1 MNSRTP
7 ESGCSAMIPP
17 VSVPTAPGVR
27 GWSTRCGLAGV
38 LFALATPASG
48 AAQCTDR
55 ELSVGVSVR
64 VCEGAGGDYAVASV
78 DLAAGDVAL
87 RGSRSSERGRTAR
100 AWGQEV
106 EGAVLVVQA
115 GPFAFPSFT
124 PTGLTVGGA
133 EHWSETADDGR
144 HAVLGFD
151 ARGVGVYV
159 PAPLAVPS
167 EPWQDTVVSGVP
179 VARDG
184 VALTPC
190 EGDGCEA
197 TARTGLGLTA
207 DGRRLIAVVAQRMT
221 DPELGAALVDAG
233 ARDGLRSGSGA
244 TSVLWASGDEFIVPS
259 SDGSARAGAAHLA
272 VVDRASGAEFRL
284 RGVVTVAGDP
294 DSPLPDATLSVE
306 TLGGSVVDTGMPI
319 TDLGYWEFTLPV
331 REYIVRAS
339 RPGYRTS
346 CKICVGVPAEDV
358 WCSLFLEPGEGAES
372 CAPPPR
378 TLDVGPYPEAPEEP
392 DAGAD
397 AGVSRP
403 PIDDGCAAAGG
414 GRDAGW
420 LLALVLVLGR
430 RRRR

>member
-1 MNSRTP
+1 
-7 ESGCSAMIPP
+7 MIPA
-17 VSVPTAPGVR
+17 VSVPTTPGGRARFVC
-27 GWSTRCGLAGV
+27 CGLAGV
-38 LFALATPASG
+38 LLALAAPAVG

-55 ELSVGVSVR
+55 ALSVGVSVR
-64 VCEGAGGDYAVASV
+64 LCEAPGGDRAVASV

-151 ARGVGVYV
+151 ARGVGVFL
-159 PAPLAVPS
+159 PALLAVPA

-184 VALTPC
+184 IALTPC
-190 EGDGCEA
+190 EGNGCEPMP
-197 TARTGLGLTA
+197 RTGLGLTA
-207 DGRRLIAVVAQRMT
+207 DGRRLVIVVAERVT
-221 DPELGAALVDAG
+221 DPELGTALVEAG

-244 TSVLWASGDEFIVPS
+244 TSVLWATGDEVLVPS
-259 SDGSARAGAAHLA
+259 SDGSAREGAAHLA

-284 RGVVTVAGDP
+284 RGVVTVAGPGDP
-294 DSPLPDATLSVE
+294 DTPLPDATVTVE
-306 TLGGSVVDTGMPI
+306 TLGGEVVASGMPI

-331 REYIVRAS
+331 REYLVRAS
-339 RPGYRTS
+339 RPGYRTG
-346 CKICVGVPAEDV
+346 CKICVGVPAEDT

-372 CAPPPR
+372 CSPPPR
-378 TLDVGPYPEAPEEP
+378 TLDVGPYPEAPEAP

-403 PIDDGCAAAGG
+403 PISDGCAAGG
-414 GRDAGW
+414 PGALAWPGLL
-420 LLALVLVLGR
+420 LLAFGR
-430 RRRR
+430 RRR